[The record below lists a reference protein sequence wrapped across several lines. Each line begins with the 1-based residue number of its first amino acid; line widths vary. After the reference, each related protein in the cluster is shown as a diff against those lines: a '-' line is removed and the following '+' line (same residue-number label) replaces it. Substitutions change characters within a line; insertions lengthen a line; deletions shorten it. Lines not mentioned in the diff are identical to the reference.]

1 MLLDT
6 VSYSIRE
13 CIPVKHCPEK
23 RGRYCITGGSK
34 FGALWLLYPGDPSLY
49 HAQFTVRLVSADAPL
64 DIVLL
69 AAAQRSSHAA
79 RKHMVIASPGE
90 PPSYLTLAPEAG
102 FGGA

>member
-1 MLLDT
+1 M
-6 VSYSIRE
+6 
-13 CIPVKHCPEK
+13 